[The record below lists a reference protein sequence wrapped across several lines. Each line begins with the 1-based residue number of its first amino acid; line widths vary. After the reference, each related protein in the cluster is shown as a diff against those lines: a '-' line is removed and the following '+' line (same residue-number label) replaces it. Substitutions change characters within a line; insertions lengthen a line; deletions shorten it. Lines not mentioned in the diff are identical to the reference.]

1 MAMSHLSSGSAESS
15 KIVPT
20 LQENCL
26 RACSALHS
34 HIRRVEMNR
43 TSSRPQVGHS
53 TPLGQ
58 RRDTTKLR
66 QLSGLPKC
74 RMACWSVLGF
84 FMASLTSQ
92 IVAETPY

>member
-1 MAMSHLSSGSAESS
+1 MAMSHLSRGRAESS

-26 RACSALHS
+26 RAWSALHS
-34 HIRRVEMNR
+34 HMRRVEMKR
-43 TSSRPQVGHS
+43 TSSLPQVGHS
-53 TPLGQ
+53 TPLGH
-58 RRDTTKLR
+58 RRATMKLR
-66 QLSGLPKC
+66 QLLASAKY

-84 FMASLTSQ
+84 FMASHTRQ

>member
-1 MAMSHLSSGSAESS
+1 MATSHLSRGSAESS

-34 HIRRVEMNR
+34 HIRRVEIKR
-43 TSSRPQVGHS
+43 TSLLPQVGHS
-53 TPLGQ
+53 MPLGQ
-58 RRDTTKLR
+58 RRSTMNAR
-66 QLSGLPKC
+66 QLSELPKY
-74 RMACWSVLGF
+74 RMACWSVLSF
-84 FMASLTSQ
+84 FMAFLTSQ